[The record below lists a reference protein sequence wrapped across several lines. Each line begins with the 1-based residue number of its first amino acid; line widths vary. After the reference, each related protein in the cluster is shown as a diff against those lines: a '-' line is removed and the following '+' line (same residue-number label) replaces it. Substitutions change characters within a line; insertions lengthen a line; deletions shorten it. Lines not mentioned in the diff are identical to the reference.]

1 MENSRYTIFGLSKW
15 ETKFEISWI
24 QWETSLQYLAYLSG
38 INMWDSMGKEGESGT
53 HFNGK
58 FQV

>member
-1 MENSRYTIFGLSKW
+1 MFGLSKW

-24 QWETSLQYLAYLSG
+24 QWETGLQYLAYLSG